1 MTGIVVSDASPLHYL
16 ILVGAVDFLPRL
28 FEQVIIPSAVA
39 AELTHPRTPPLVSRW
54 ASHPPSWLKTVRAQ
68 AVDRSLHLDAGE
80 TEAISLA
87 EELGVDSILIDERK
101 GRLVAAQRGLLLIGT
116 IALLERFARE
126 GWIQFDQ
133 AVAELRAAKF
143 RLNERLI
150 VEAKKRLEDPK
161 L

>member
-16 ILVGAVDFLPRL
+16 ILVGAVDYLPRL

-39 AELTHPRTPPLVSRW
+39 AELTRPNTPPLVSRW
-54 ASHPPSWLKTVRAQ
+54 TSQPPSWLKIVRPQ
-68 AVDRSLHLDAGE
+68 AVDRSLNLDAGE

-87 EELGVDSILIDERK
+87 LELGVDSILIDERK

-126 GWIQFDQ
+126 GWIDFDQ
-133 AVAELRAAKF
+133 TIAHLRAAKF
-143 RLNERLI
+143 RLNERL
-150 VEAKKRLEDPK
+150 VTEAKKRLEDARP
-161 L
+161 